1 MRVHAHRLRSPL
13 TGTAGVRQFQFVQL
27 PDGLEI
33 TIAVF
38 GGVDAAAVSAKVDE
52 AAKAALDAV
61 GAEAGGVRVRVRVVD
76 AIERSGSGAKQKL
89 VVASPA
95 IE

>member
-61 GAEAGGVRVRVRVVD
+61 GAEAGGVRVRVVD